1 MAFSL
6 HRLHLFLLPFLA
18 IIPITNSNLTKDYY
32 AKTCPQFPTT
42 MERIIVDKQ
51 MAAPTTA
58 AGILRLF
65 FHDCVVGGCD
75 ASLLIA
81 SNAHTTAERDAELNR
96 SLPGDAFDL
105 IVRLKTALELECPNT
120 VSCADILAVAARNLV
135 SMVGGPYYEVV
146 LGRKDSLESR
156 ASDVPGHIATPY
168 MPMDKIIAVFASKN
182 LTVQEL
188 VTLSGAHTI
197 GFAHCSE
204 FSHRIFNFSSTSQSC
219 DPNIQV
225 PHQFDPTLHP
235 TFAHALQKLCANYTK
250 QMGMS
255 AFNDVMTPGKFDNM
269 YYVNLQNGMGLL
281 ASDEA
286 LFTDNRT
293 RPYVDL
299 YAKNQTAFFDAF
311 ARVMEKVSVYEV
323 KTGKD
328 GEVRRR
334 CDAFNNMKATAN

>member
-18 IIPITNSNLTKDYY
+18 LIPITNSNLTKDYY

-188 VTLSGAHTI
+188 VALSGAHTI

-204 FSHRIFNFSSTSQSC
+204 FSHRIFNFSSTSQ
-219 DPNIQV
+219 V
-225 PHQFDPTLHP
+225 L
-235 TFAHALQKLCANYTK
+235 
-250 QMGMS
+250 
-255 AFNDVMTPGKFDNM
+255 
-269 YYVNLQNGMGLL
+269 
-281 ASDEA
+281 
-286 LFTDNRT
+286 
-293 RPYVDL
+293 
-299 YAKNQTAFFDAF
+299 
-311 ARVMEKVSVYEV
+311 
-323 KTGKD
+323 
-328 GEVRRR
+328 
-334 CDAFNNMKATAN
+334 